1 MAKRF
6 IKVYE
11 QIVNWEWFKH
21 PNTLSLFIYLLL
33 KANYKDLDFRGRTI
47 RRGQMLTSL
56 TSISTGTGLS
66 VQQARTA
73 LAHLI
78 STGEVTDEATNQ
90 GRLITVIKYDEYQ
103 TSTGTLT
110 GNQQAINKQP
120 NRQSTSDL
128 TSNLTPSIEYIEYI
142 EQDRKIEQ
150 IDTPPLPPSL
160 KDDFI
165 EKSFATFWACY
176 PKKRSKPEALRAWKK
191 IKPDPALAD
200 EIMTGL
206 QKWSESYDWLKE
218 NGRYIPYPATWLN
231 NRSWEDDL
239 PSAKK
244 QDPVKRVAAQQYE
257 QRDYSGVQGEM
268 SNDFA
273 SEIERKLRAKQQK
286 RVLAQMYD
294 QRDYSGVQAELM
306 AEQDR
311 EMEEFMRK
319 QEEEKRGKGTA

>member
-21 PNTLSLFIYLLL
+21 PNTLCLFIYLLL
-33 KANYKDLDFRGRTI
+33 KANYKDLDFHGRTI
-47 RRGQMLTSL
+47 RRGQILTSL

-103 TSTGTLT
+103 TSTGNLT

-150 IDTPPLPPSL
+150 IDTPPLPPAL

-191 IKPDPALAD
+191 IKPGPALAD
-200 EIMTGL
+200 KIMTGL

-231 NRSWEDDL
+231 NMGWEDEL
-239 PSAKK
+239 PAEKAPEPDK
-244 QDPVKRVAAQQYE
+244 PAKRVTAQQYE
-257 QRDYSGVQGEM
+257 QRDYSIVQH
-268 SNDFA
+268 
-273 SEIERKLRAKQQK
+273 
-286 RVLAQMYD
+286 
-294 QRDYSGVQAELM
+294 ELM

-319 QEEEKRGKGTA
+319 QEEEERGKGTA